1 MRMLDSYENFLS
13 EFKISIDQFL
23 DFGIKSV
30 IYIPDDKAKENWN
43 YLKNKINNDDE
54 VFIRGFG
61 RDAKGTPLLLD
72 FYKHLLGNSH
82 IKKDPTNN
90 SQPTKMIKELSGYSK
105 VKSSKYELIRNYQI
119 SHIYGRTKN
128 IYAFTAPW
136 NIAYIPKIY
145 DPFTGH
151 EAKGDMVKEFTLK
164 LETQT
169 YKNFKP
175 LIEDFNNIITS
186 PAFIGKLKTS
196 LEILKENN
204 SNLQQESIEFNKLI
218 NSEFSPINF

>member
-1 MRMLDSYENFLS
+1 MLDSYENFLS

-43 YLKNKINNDDE
+43 YLKNRINNDGE

-105 VKSSKYELIRNYQI
+105 VKSSTSIFIESCPIYTKSCNI
-119 SHIYGRTKN
+119 SSISIK
-128 IYAFTAPW
+128 FP
-136 NIAYIPKIY
+136 
-145 DPFTGH
+145 
-151 EAKGDMVKEFTLK
+151 
-164 LETQT
+164 
-169 YKNFKP
+169 
-175 LIEDFNNIITS
+175 II
-186 PAFIGKLKTS
+186 I
-196 LEILKENN
+196 EILILVFK
-204 SNLQQESIEFNKLI
+204 LQKVSMHVQIFTI
-218 NSEFSPINF
+218 IIIIDVYHIG

>member
-1 MRMLDSYENFLS
+1 MLDSYENFLS
-13 EFKISIDQFL
+13 EFKISEDQFL

-43 YLKNKINNDDE
+43 YLKNRINNDGE

-61 RDAKGTPLLLD
+61 RDAKGTPLLLN

-151 EAKGDMVKEFTLK
+151 EANGDMVKEFTSRLK
-164 LETQT
+164 VQT
-169 YKNFKP
+169 YKKFKH
-175 LIEDFNNIITS
+175 LIEDFNNTITHS
-186 PAFIGKLKTS
+186 VFTDKLKKS
-196 LEILKENN
+196 LDILNN
-204 SNLQQESIEFNKLI
+204 DNKNFPQKSLNKLNESIK
-218 NSEFSPINF
+218 SEFSPILD

>member
-1 MRMLDSYENFLS
+1 MLDSYKNFLS
-13 EFKISIDQFL
+13 KFKISEDQFL

-30 IYIPDDKAKENWN
+30 IYVSADKAKENWN
-43 YLKNKINNDDE
+43 YLKNRINNDDE
-54 VFIRGFG
+54 VFVRGFG

-72 FYKHLLGNSH
+72 FYKHLLGNRN

-90 SQPTKMIKELSGYSK
+90 SQPTKIIKELSGYSK
-105 VKSSKYELIRNYQI
+105 INNTKYELIRNYQI

-128 IYAFTAPW
+128 VYAFTAPW

-151 EAKGDMVKEFTLK
+151 EAKGDMVKEFTSK
-164 LETQT
+164 LEIQA

-175 LIEDFNNIITS
+175 LIEDFNNIITHS
-186 PAFIGKLKTS
+186 VFIDKLKAS
-196 LEILKENN
+196 LDILNDNN
-204 SNLQQESIEFNKLI
+204 KNFPQKSLNKLNESIKN
-218 NSEFSPINF
+218 EFSPINF

>member
-1 MRMLDSYENFLS
+1 MLDSYENFLS
-13 EFKISIDQFL
+13 EFKISEEQFL

-30 IYIPDDKAKENWN
+30 IYIPHDKAKENWN
-43 YLKNKINNDDE
+43 YLKNRINNDGE

-90 SQPTKMIKELSGYSK
+90 SQPTKMIRELSGYSK
-105 VKSSKYELIRNYQI
+105 TGKNKYKLISNYQI

-128 IYAFTAPW
+128 VYAFTAPW

-151 EAKGDMVKEFTLK
+151 EANGDMVKEFTSRLK
-164 LETQT
+164 IQT
-169 YKNFKP
+169 YKKFKP
-175 LIEDFNNIITS
+175 LIEDFNNIITHS
-186 PAFIGKLKTS
+186 VFTDKLKKS
-196 LEILKENN
+196 LDILNN
-204 SNLQQESIEFNKLI
+204 DNKNFTQKQLNKLNESIK
-218 NSEFSPINF
+218 SEFLPIEF